1 MRHPYIV
8 PVLMLLAC
16 LWSGPAAAQ
25 WQVTDSANIA
35 QQSITARIKE
45 TILAINDRTNQ
56 VLSVMAKRL
65 HQLQDMR
72 QYAIAKA
79 IGWLDVPLS
88 YVETPLGLAS
98 DFMHALQT
106 GELLVDS
113 IREFDF
119 DPRHLD
125 HGPLESAIVSLDL
138 AGSVLNSGMSAA
150 GRIRGN
156 GRSEDEGI
164 ARLERDVTGQGSGSA
179 TEALDTLT
187 GAALIRAR
195 QNESRMQLATVL
207 VETLLVENTRERQTE
222 AGAMRMRMGLL
233 EYHQRAHDGRD
244 DTQTWA
250 TDLRTW
256 RQP

>member
-1 MRHPYIV
+1 MRRQSIV
-8 PVLMLLAC
+8 PALMLLAC
-16 LWSGPAAAQ
+16 LWGSPATAQ
-25 WQVTDSANIA
+25 WEVTDSANIA
-35 QQSITARIKE
+35 QQSTTARIKE
-45 TILAINDRTNQ
+45 TILAVNAKTNQ
-56 VLSVMAKRL
+56 VLSVMSRRL

-88 YVETPLGLAS
+88 YIETPLGLAS
-98 DFMHALQT
+98 DFMRVLQT

-113 IREFDF
+113 IREFDL

-125 HGPLESAIVSLDL
+125 RGPLESAMVSLDL
-138 AGSVLNSGMSAA
+138 AGSVLNSGMSTA

-164 ARLERDVTGQGSGSA
+164 AKLERDVTGQGSGSA

-187 GAALIRAR
+187 GAALVRAR

-207 VETLLVENTRERQTE
+207 VETMLVENTRERQTE
-222 AGAMRMRMGLL
+222 ASAMRMRMGLL
-233 EYHQRAHDGRD
+233 EYHGRPLD
-244 DTQTWA
+244 STEDRQTAA
-250 TDLRTW
+250 TALRTW